1 MVFTEGPKSEGSVDA
16 VRPDQNSLKGNYDH
30 TNISAQDCKTLRI
43 NIGVVSRLIKEHT
56 FYIKDSEK
64 LLAQVDAMRV

>member
-16 VRPDQNSLKGNYDH
+16 VRPDQNSIKGTFKNCD
-30 TNISAQDCKTLRI
+30 ISAQDCKTLRI

-56 FYIKDSEK
+56 YYIKDSEK